1 MATESYTDF
10 DVISNVGAT
19 ANSYASVAYT
29 KSLWSLDQFKKDY
42 TFTDEDIGRAVISA
56 TKTFDK
62 AYWNSYLGTMY
73 SDDYA
78 LFFPRTGIYDSR
90 KVAITDYTVFP
101 SEVIEATAIQ
111 AYYLASSNRNAEVD
125 PSLVKQMKMDGLGS
139 KEYFNVGTQLN
150 SKKDI
155 IAEEASLIISPY
167 VLSSGG
173 KYSSLFL
180 RG

>member
-10 DVISNVGAT
+10 DVISDVGST

-29 KSLWSLDQFKKDY
+29 KSIWLLDQFKKDY

-62 AYWNSYLGTMY
+62 AYWNSYLGTLFDE
-73 SDDYA
+73 SYA
-78 LFFPRTGIYDSR
+78 LFFPRTGISDSR
-90 KVAITDYTVFP
+90 KVAILDYTSFP
-101 SEVIEATAIQ
+101 AEIAEATAIQ
-111 AYYLASSNRNAEVD
+111 AYYLASSDRNAEID

-139 KEYFNVGTQLN
+139 KEYFSVGSQLN
-150 SKKDI
+150 AKKNL

-167 VLSSGG
+167 ILSSGG